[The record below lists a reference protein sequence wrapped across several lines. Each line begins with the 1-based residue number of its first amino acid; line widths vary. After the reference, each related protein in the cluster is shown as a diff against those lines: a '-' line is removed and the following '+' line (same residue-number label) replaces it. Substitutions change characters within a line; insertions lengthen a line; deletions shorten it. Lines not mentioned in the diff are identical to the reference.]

1 MLRPTFLGFKTASSA
16 LRVSQALMD
25 VTGQNM
31 ANSETKGYT
40 RQRLDINSVSI
51 NARNLKY
58 GLPGPVIGQGVTAL
72 GNSQYRDPFLDLKY
86 RAEAAKA
93 GGEGVKLD
101 ALGDIEAILDEITKD
116 GLGTQ
121 FSDLAAQLQSLTQSP
136 SDPVLEGVV
145 RTSASLLCQIFNNAS
160 KKIDTVEEQQ
170 EGYLKEGAITDVNSL
185 LSKIADLNKQIRE
198 NNVGGNPAL
207 ELNDTRNLMI
217 DELSS
222 YMDIEVKV
230 TPVTIGPNK
239 TVDEL
244 KIILKGDGANI
255 ELVNDKD
262 FAQLDVKNKTDS
274 GGNEIKGVDIKL
286 SKSIDASFPADTLLT
301 DIIDKGQLSGYLN
314 FLNGK
319 GEFADTSDGE
329 NSFRGVQY
337 YRGMLD
343 TLANTFAKL
352 MNEANSIVDTADPT
366 KNQDK
371 PLFEAKDKVSGITAG
386 NISIS
391 QQWKESTSYIT
402 NTKAAS
408 DPKEDTTGATDNIA
422 RMIALIQTDKHSFDA
437 SGVTGGAVST
447 PLFKGTLQEFFSYSV
462 LNLNLEIKS
471 AQNSFDMYSETQYQL
486 DYARSSI
493 SSVDFD
499 EEGINMLT
507 FSKSYNAAA
516 RLMTVLDDM
525 LDTLINKMA
534 V

>member
-31 ANSETKGYT
+31 ANTQTQGYT
-40 RQRLDINSVSI
+40 RQRLDTNSVSL
-51 NARNLKY
+51 NVRNMKY
-58 GLPGPVIGQGVTAL
+58 GLPGVTIGQGVTAL
-72 GNSQYRDPFLDLKY
+72 GISQYRDPFLDLKY
-86 RAEAAKA
+86 RAESSKA
-93 GGEGVKLD
+93 GGEAVKLD
-101 ALGDIEAILDEITKD
+101 SLGDLEAVLDEIMKD
-116 GLGTQ
+116 GLEAQ
-121 FSDLAAQLQSLTQSP
+121 FSDLASQLQSLTTSP

-160 KKIDTVEEQQ
+160 KKIDTIEGQQ
-170 EGYLKEGAITDVNSL
+170 QDYLKEGAITDVNNL

-217 DELSS
+217 DQLSS
-222 YMDIEVKV
+222 YMNIEVKYKS
-230 TPVTIGPNK
+230 VTIGPNK

-244 KIILKGDGANI
+244 SIILKGDGADL
-255 ELVNDKD
+255 ELVNDKN
-262 FAQLDVKNKTDS
+262 FAQIEMAEKTP
-274 GGNEIKGVDIKL
+274 KGVDIKL
-286 SKSIDASFPADTLLT
+286 IQKTDGTPVDPSEEILTNLL
-301 DIIDKGQLSGYLN
+301 DKGELSGYLD

-319 GEFADTSDGE
+319 GEFADASE

-343 TLANTFAKL
+343 TLANKFASL
-352 MNEANSIVDTADPT
+352 MNETNSTVAPSDPGYP
-366 KNQDK
+366 DK
-371 PLFEAKDKVSGITAG
+371 PLFEAMSGTEITAG

-391 QQWKESTSYIT
+391 QEWKKSSSYIT
-402 NTKAAS
+402 NTKAVS
-408 DPKEDTTGATDNIA
+408 LPGEDTTGATDNILK
-422 RMIALIQTDKHSFDA
+422 MIALIQTDKHSFDA
-437 SGVTGGAVST
+437 SGVTGGAVNT
-447 PLFKGTLQEFFSYSV
+447 PLFKGTLQEFFNYSV

-471 AQNSFDMYSETQYQL
+471 AQNSYDMYSETQYQL
-486 DYARSSI
+486 DYARSSM

-525 LDTLINKMA
+525 LDTLINRMA